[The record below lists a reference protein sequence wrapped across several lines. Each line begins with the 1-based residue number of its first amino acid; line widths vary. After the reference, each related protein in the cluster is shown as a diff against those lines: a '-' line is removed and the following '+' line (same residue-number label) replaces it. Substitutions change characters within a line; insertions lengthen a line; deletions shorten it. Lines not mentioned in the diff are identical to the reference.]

1 MSAKTTARPVTHR
14 FQHQSIGSGTLAFGL
29 VSVNVKV
36 YAAAESDRDI
46 SAHMLHKGCSAR
58 LKQELRCSACG
69 DVVTASERVKG
80 YDIAG
85 QTVVL
90 TDDEARRITS
100 EGSGGIEIVETVP
113 AVSPL
118 YLSGSAYYLSPEDE
132 AFGRAY
138 DVVSAALREARL
150 VAIARWTW
158 RGRTRPVAISPDERG
173 VLVMHALHYGGAL
186 RDSGPL
192 VVERPEPTSAEVSL
206 AVQLLRSLQ
215 SDAYCAESYRD
226 DAADRLRAELERRAA
241 GAPVAVAETP
251 ALRPVRDLMDALKSS
266 LAAAA

>member
-1 MSAKTTARPVTHR
+1 MSAKATARPVTHR

-29 VSVNVKV
+29 VSVSVKV

-46 SAHMLHKGCSAR
+46 SAHMLHKGCNAR
-58 LKQELRCSACG
+58 LKQEMRCSACG
-69 DVVTASERVKG
+69 DVVPASDRVKG

-118 YLSGSAYYLSPEDE
+118 FLSGSAYYLSPEDE
-132 AFGRAY
+132 AFARAY
-138 DVVSAALREARL
+138 DVVAAALGDARL

-158 RGRTRPVAISPDERG
+158 RGRTRPVAISPDARG

-192 VVERPEPTSAEVSL
+192 VVARPEPTSAEIGL
-206 AVQLLRSLQ
+206 AVQLLQSLR
-215 SDAYCAESYRD
+215 SDAYSADSYRD
-226 DAADRLRAELERRAA
+226 DAADRLRSELERRAA
-241 GAPVAVAETP
+241 GETAAPAEVP
-251 ALRPVRDLMDALKSS
+251 PLRPVRDLMDALKAS